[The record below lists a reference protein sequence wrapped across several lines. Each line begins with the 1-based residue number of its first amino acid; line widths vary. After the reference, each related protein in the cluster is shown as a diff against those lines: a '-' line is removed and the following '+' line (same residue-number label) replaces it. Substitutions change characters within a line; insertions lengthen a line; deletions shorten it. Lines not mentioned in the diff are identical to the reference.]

1 MKLKNLKLTLLM
13 FVAIALGAAATAC
26 SGHTEVNELVGTLN
40 EYAQNFDNVNTLE
53 EFNEQMQQFNNAT
66 SNYAKSDVKIDQ
78 SDRDAILKA
87 IDGFSASVNKSMSK
101 LLGVPVMTDEQRD
114 QQMQI
119 LANDVANTQTLGELI
134 TICMQE

>member
-13 FVAIALGAAATAC
+13 IVAIALGAAATAC
-26 SGHTEVNELVGTLN
+26 GVHTEVNELVGTLN

>member
-1 MKLKNLKLTLLM
+1 
-13 FVAIALGAAATAC
+13 
-26 SGHTEVNELVGTLN
+26 
-40 EYAQNFDNVNTLE
+40 
-53 EFNEQMQQFNNAT
+53 
-66 SNYAKSDVKIDQ
+66 
-78 SDRDAILKA
+78 
-87 IDGFSASVNKSMSK
+87 MSK

>member
-13 FVAIALGAAATAC
+13 IVAIALGAADTAC
-26 SGHTEVNELVGTLN
+26 GGHTEVNELVGTLN